1 MADEVLENPELWQAY
16 WDTQSRESRERL
28 IVQYLPLVKYVVGRL
43 AIGLPHVLTSE
54 DVISYG
60 VVGLIDAVERYEAG
74 RNVKFSTYAIARIR
88 GAIIDELRALDWLP
102 RQVRKQARE
111 IEQTMSRLDQELGRP
126 ATEREVAASMG
137 MTLDKL
143 QHALFDSSSTTIS
156 LNKMTD
162 AGNSERAGQVL
173 PEVADE
179 SAINGLDYSQ
189 RVELSKILGGAI
201 ARLSQREQQMLS
213 LYYVDELNLRE
224 IGAVLNVSESRVCQM
239 HTKAILQLRG
249 YMREQLNEDEMDEAD
264 GSSPHQKNGRVAGI
278 AMAAKAG

>member
-16 WDTQSRESRERL
+16 WDTHSRESRERL

-60 VVGLIDAVERYEAG
+60 VVDLIDAVERYEAG

-156 LNKMTD
+156 LNRMTD

-189 RVELSKILGGAI
+189 RVELSKILGEAI
-201 ARLSQREQQMLS
+201 GRLSQREQQMLS

-249 YMREQLNEDEMDEAD
+249 YMRLQLNEEDSDNGDE
-264 GSSPHQKNGRVAGI
+264 SSPHQNGRVAGI